1 MKTSLGSYSIYRQP
15 KARPEGLP
23 QFEWKWIVRFFV
35 GTGKPLTR
43 LKHPYR
49 LCDKCLAETGNPVKT
64 RAGCKQCQ
72 EPVHKWAKK
81 FLEAHTAMLQRGEL
95 DRLQELINPKKWAP
109 VSEVLEVYLERGPKD
124 RRQRVNFLASIYE
137 QTTGKAL
144 VVKRVPTPKDGT
156 VKPGRLF
163 SVQTT
168 MVWEDLTRTLIYDWV
183 ELRQEAGRRGWLGLA
198 AGKNM
203 PPDGWEKLRELQRA
217 RKLRRDT
224 ETAAAWNTTILGH
237 VVSAKS
243 IFNGMSRDD
252 TLRGL
257 NIPPLDDFLGVQL
270 TKMLPV
276 PKGHREIDHAVMA
289 RIVKEL
295 PELKAKNPR
304 VWAFVLLCAWLSGRP
319 GKALELRG
327 DALKVQE
334 DGTGII
340 TQPEAKGG
348 NESFTMVDAECVA
361 AVLAVRTDASLF
373 GVKHATDA
381 KLILVQAN
389 EWLTNLGM
397 EGTKKMSMFRH
408 HKLQIL
414 RNQYGDE
421 MAAAAAGHTT
431 TAMVRSTYT
440 RNEKVV
446 PLVNPFEQGKAQ
458 GKKPKVKDKS

>member
-15 KARPEGLP
+15 KKREAGLA
-23 QFEWKWIVRFFV
+23 QYEWKWIVRFFV
-35 GTGKPLTR
+35 GSGKPLTR
-43 LKHPYR
+43 SKHPYR
-49 LCDKCLAETGNPVKT
+49 ICERCLAEVGNPVET
-64 RAGCKQCQ
+64 RAGCACQ
-72 EPVHKWAKK
+72 KKVKDWAEL
-81 FLEAHTAMLQRGEL
+81 FLKTHTAMLQRGEM
-95 DRLQELINPKKWAP
+95 DRLTELLTPKKWAS
-109 VSEVLEVYLERGPKD
+109 VAEVLGVYLERGPKD
-124 RRQRVNFLASIYE
+124 RRQRVNFLASIFE
-137 QTTGKAL
+137 QTTGKDIA
-144 VVKRVPTPKDGT
+144 R
-156 VKPGRLF
+156 
-163 SVQTT
+163 
-168 MVWEDLTRTLIYDWV
+168 MEWEDLTRALVYDWI
-183 ELRQEAGRRGWLGLA
+183 ELRQEAGRRGWLGLS

-203 PPDGWEKLRELQRA
+203 PPNGWDELRELQRA

-224 ETAAAWNTTILGH
+224 ETVAPWNTTILGH

-257 NIPPLDDFLGVQL
+257 NIPPLVDFLGVKL

-276 PKGHREIDHAVMA
+276 PKGHREIEEGLMG
-289 RIVKEL
+289 RIVAAL
-295 PELKAKNPR
+295 PALKAESPR

-361 AVLAVRTDASLF
+361 AVLAVRTEASLF
-373 GVKHATDA
+373 GVRHATDA
-381 KLILVQAN
+381 TDILKQAN
-389 EWLTNLGM
+389 AWLKSLGM

-414 RNQYGDE
+414 RNQFGDE

-446 PLVNPFEQGKAQ
+446 PLVNPFAA
-458 GKKPKVKDKS
+458 VA